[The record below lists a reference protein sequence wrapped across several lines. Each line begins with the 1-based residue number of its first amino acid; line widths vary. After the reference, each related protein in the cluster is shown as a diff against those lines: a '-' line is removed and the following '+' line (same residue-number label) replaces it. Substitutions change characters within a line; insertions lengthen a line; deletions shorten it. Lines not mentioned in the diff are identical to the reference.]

1 MDRQVV
7 FAVHAFTRTTR
18 IRRTATSLA
27 LRSRSSMTSRRRFV
41 VLVEGRTLEEKLK
54 HGALGVEETVAL
66 FMQIAESL
74 ESAHEQGIV
83 HRDLKPA
90 NSTGTRRTVLP
101 LSVENL

>member
-1 MDRQVV
+1 
-7 FAVHAFTRTTR
+7 
-18 IRRTATSLA
+18 
-27 LRSRSSMTSRRRFV
+27 MTSRRRFL
-41 VLVEGRTLEEKLK
+41 VLELVKGRTLEEKLK

-83 HRDLKPA
+83 HHDLKPA

>member
-1 MDRQVV
+1 
-7 FAVHAFTRTTR
+7 
-18 IRRTATSLA
+18 
-27 LRSRSSMTSRRRFV
+27 MTSRRRFLV
-41 VLVEGRTLEEKLK
+41 LELVEGRTLEEKLK

-66 FMQIAESL
+66 FLQIAESL